1 MVILNIKYSFGL
13 FLILFFNNECSL
25 SSNKNEEFIENYKK
39 YIQDGRFYNFES
51 FAILFLKN
59 KFLVSTDKNYKK
71 CIEDK
76 NGDSYLTFE
85 FNENTTEKEK
95 KDFIK
100 IFSVDNIDKNV
111 IKNNFI
117 EDEGLVFGRGI
128 SLVQRVF
135 LNYLFKSEDKF
146 KFIIIGN
153 KFKAGDKGE
162 NFYYIAGG
170 ISFRKIYKDN
180 NNNISLDLKI
190 NLIKNK
196 ENIKEKE
203 INSLLEIESIAISKE
218 LRKNGLGSA
227 LLQKLNDNNKEMI
240 KFLVYDSS
248 DDLKKFY
255 KKNGY
260 SNVEEYKKFNILS
273 LCYKFN

>member
-25 SSNKNEEFIENYKK
+25 YSNKNKEFIENYKK
-39 YIQDGRFYNFES
+39 YIKDGRFYNFES
-51 FAILFLKN
+51 FLILFLKN
-59 KFLVSTDKNYKK
+59 KFLVSSDKNYKK

-100 IFSVDNIDKNV
+100 IFSVDNIYKDV

-170 ISFRKIYKDN
+170 ISFREIYKDN
-180 NNNISLDLKI
+180 NNLSLDLKI
-190 NLIKNK
+190 NLIKDK
-196 ENIKEKE
+196 EDKK
-203 INSLLEIESIAISKE
+203 INSFLEIDSIAISKE
-218 LRKNGLGSA
+218 LRKNGLGSV
-227 LLQKLNDNNKEMI
+227 LLQKLNDNNKEKI

-248 DDLKKFY
+248 PDLEKFY
-255 KKNGY
+255 KNNGY
-260 SNVEEYKKFNILS
+260 NNLEKYKKFNRFLS